1 MRLKALPLVAQGVT
15 FGSATMIFK
24 TIQKKRRSKMPVG
37 AFEKGGAYKVSYW
50 NQQRACWLHIED
62 WQRLVV
68 KY

>member
-37 AFEKGGAYKVSYW
+37 AFEKGGAYKVSY
-50 NQQRACWLHIED
+50 
-62 WQRLVV
+62 
-68 KY
+68 